1 MNKVI
6 KLLTVFISV
15 WAISLSL
22 PATAQTANRD
32 QKIKLR
38 YSGSTSPSAP
48 RVPSDY
54 ELSCLYEDGELY
66 FSFPEGAMSMSVMV
80 RNEESGAANQAIIY
94 SETQGVALPGSAT
107 TYYIGCCTDHGI
119 AFTGYLTF

>member
-1 MNKVI
+1 MKKTLGFLALI
-6 KLLTVFISV
+6 LLVSINLQAYPQQQNESKK
-15 WAISLSL
+15 ISLK
-22 PATAQTANRD
+22 
-32 QKIKLR
+32 KIGEV
-38 YSGSTSPSAP
+38 SSTP

-66 FSFPEGAMSMSVMV
+66 FSFPEGAMSMSVVV
-80 RNEESGAANQAIIY
+80 RNEESGATNQAIIY

-119 AFTGYLTF
+119 AFTGYLNF